1 MEIAEKELIV
11 RAQKG
16 DQTAFEQLIYN
27 YDRAVLSIVMCF
39 VRDNDDAKDIY
50 QEVFIRV
57 YKSLKK
63 FEFRSEFSTWIFR
76 ITTNAC
82 LTYKSRKK
90 EQFMVPLQEESE
102 EDNEEIIKVGLISD
116 EKSPEEETMNA
127 DLQYFI
133 GNAVNSLSERQR
145 ITFVLKHYEGYK
157 IREIAEM
164 LNCKEGTVKK
174 YLFDAVKNLRKKL
187 RPLGVYQT

>member
-50 QEVFIRV
+50 QEVFLRV

-133 GNAVNSLSERQR
+133 GNAVN
-145 ITFVLKHYEGYK
+145 
-157 IREIAEM
+157 
-164 LNCKEGTVKK
+164 
-174 YLFDAVKNLRKKL
+174 KN
-187 RPLGVYQT
+187 YFCAQTL